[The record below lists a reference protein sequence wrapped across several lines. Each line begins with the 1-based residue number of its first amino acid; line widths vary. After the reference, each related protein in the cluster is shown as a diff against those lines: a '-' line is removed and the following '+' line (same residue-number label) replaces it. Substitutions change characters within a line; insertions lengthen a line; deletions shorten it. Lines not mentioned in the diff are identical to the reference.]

1 MAGRFFTESL
11 GKPMGDGNVG
21 LDAVVCVCV
30 CAHVCTD
37 AVLSRVISED
47 SVFVAGGGS
56 RPVHCR
62 AFSILPG
69 LSPLCTSS
77 ISPLPPLA
85 TTPNVSKLC
94 SMSCGGPGPLELR
107 AAGAGGRQGQGAV
120 LGDGYSFRSQ
130 DSDPNK
136 LH

>member
-1 MAGRFFTESL
+1 MT
-11 GKPMGDGNVG
+11 
-21 LDAVVCVCV
+21 
-30 CAHVCTD
+30 
-37 AVLSRVISED
+37 
-47 SVFVAGGGS
+47 
-56 RPVHCR
+56 
-62 AFSILPG
+62 
-69 LSPLCTSS
+69 
-77 ISPLPPLA
+77 PLA